1 VGAEKAFLAC
11 FDVPY
16 EPGELLAV
24 AYVAGEERRRAMLR
38 TAGGP
43 LRVAASADRA
53 VIRADDTDLA
63 YVAITVE
70 DDAGNVACHRDRRV
84 SVEVGGAG
92 VLSGL
97 GSARPWT
104 EEPFGGTQCT
114 TFDGR
119 ALAIVRPT
127 GPGEIEIRVGA
138 EGCETVAVAVRA
150 AS

>member
-1 VGAEKAFLAC
+1 MAL
-11 FDVPY
+11 
-16 EPGELLAV
+16 
-24 AYVAGEERRRAMLR
+24 RRRRRSRPAHR
-38 TAGGP
+38 A
-43 LRVAASADRA
+43 ADRRRPA
-53 VIRADDTDLA
+53 PPRARPPTAPSIRADDTDLA

-70 DDAGNVACHRDRRV
+70 DDAGNVACHRDRPV
-84 SVEVGGAG
+84 SVDVGGAG

-104 EEPFGGTQCT
+104 EEPFGGSQCT

-127 GPGEIEIRVGA
+127 GPGDIEIRVGA
-138 EGCETVAVAVRA
+138 EGCETVTVAVRA